1 MLESGIKKGAV
12 INGTYEIVEEIGAGG
27 GGIVYKARHL
37 RLDTAVVVKRIRDEV
52 KGKVNIRQE
61 ADVLKRLKHPYLP
74 RVYDFI
80 EREDGIYT
88 VMDYISGTSL
98 DKLLKQKQKCS
109 APQLMKWAEQ
119 LGEALAYL
127 HSQNPPIIHS
137 DIKPANIIITSE
149 ENVCLIDFNI
159 SMALDGVNF
168 VPLGISAGYSAPE
181 QYGDIAVQAE
191 TTTAS
196 KPIISKKDQTIAKR
210 TSQSKKVDD
219 NATVLMGTDNMSDDN
234 ATVFMKQANSQDDDA
249 TVFMGIT
256 DNTDDDATVFMGL
269 PSNTDDD
276 ATVFMNMQTAT
287 DDVKT
292 EFINPASLE
301 TEQATQ
307 YINIKEQVIE
317 KTDQMRTVSKARID
331 ARSDI
336 YSLGCVLYHLA
347 TGIVPAKDVSK
358 NIPLS
363 DIEAGVS
370 DGFSFVVDKMMQP
383 NPENRYQDGV
393 QYLDAIRNCY
403 KLDRS
408 YIAKKRKKVFLFA
421 LCAGLV
427 LAGGAATGLG
437 IRQANLNRLQ
447 AYENALLE
455 ADQMAEAGSYRGAID
470 SVKALQAEPL
480 DAECYERELY
490 YTYLSADYEACLSRG
505 EEMIR
510 LQLITSETDPL
521 TLGDV
526 YYVMANAA
534 YELAD
539 YANAKG
545 YIETAISY
553 HQENPIYFRDYCV
566 ILAKMGQVQEAQ
578 KALESAAQLGL
589 GEDSLYFAEGEL
601 CMANQDSEQAL
612 LNFQKTMDNTTD
624 IVLKRRAVL
633 LSVDI
638 YMEQARWDEGI
649 ALLEE
654 TLNQAG
660 NEEKLTLTE
669 SLAEGYM
676 RKGDAAQNAGNT
688 EEAKTAWSKSLSY
701 LESLRA
707 QGYVTWQLY
716 ENIAILNEML
726 GDFSKAE
733 ETLLLMAE
741 KYPQDYRVYKRLA
754 FLEANRQQ
762 YLENI
767 QRNYNK
773 TKTYYEEAKTLYEQ
787 RGTSAPED
795 MEMQMLENM
804 IQDIKN
810 AGWFTN

>member
-137 DIKPANIIITSE
+137 DIKPANIIITPE

-219 NATVLMGTDNMSDDN
+219 NATV
-234 ATVFMKQANSQDDDA
+234 
-249 TVFMGIT
+249 
-256 DNTDDDATVFMGL
+256 FMGL

-301 TEQATQ
+301 TEQATE

-347 TGIVPAKDVSK
+347 TGIVPARDVSK

-437 IRQANLNRLQ
+437 IRQANLKRLQ

-455 ADQMAEAGSYRGAID
+455 ADQMAEVGSYKGAID
-470 SVKALQAEPL
+470 AVIALQAEPL

-490 YTYLSADYEACLSRG
+490 YTYLSADYEGCLSRG

-566 ILAKMGQVQEAQ
+566 ILAKMGQVQDAQ

-612 LNFQKTMDNTTD
+612 LNFQKTMDSTTD

-669 SLAEGYM
+669 SLAQCYM

-701 LESLRA
+701 LESLRE

-762 YLENI
+762 YLENV